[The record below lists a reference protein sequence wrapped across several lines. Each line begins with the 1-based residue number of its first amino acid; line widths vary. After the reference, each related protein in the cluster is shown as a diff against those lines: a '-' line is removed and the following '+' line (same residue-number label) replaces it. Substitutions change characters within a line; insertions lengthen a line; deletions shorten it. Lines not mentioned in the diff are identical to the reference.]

1 MRLQS
6 EQKSS
11 LRPQFVTSLW
21 RIYNSEK
28 LLQVATP
35 DSPQIPSPTGK
46 VIKTYIQSVITVSL
60 VQSSV
65 HKFREREVEF
75 KERTA
80 EEKFIV
86 VKEE

>member
-1 MRLQS
+1 
-6 EQKSS
+6 
-11 LRPQFVTSLW
+11 
-21 RIYNSEK
+21 
-28 LLQVATP
+28 
-35 DSPQIPSPTGK
+35 